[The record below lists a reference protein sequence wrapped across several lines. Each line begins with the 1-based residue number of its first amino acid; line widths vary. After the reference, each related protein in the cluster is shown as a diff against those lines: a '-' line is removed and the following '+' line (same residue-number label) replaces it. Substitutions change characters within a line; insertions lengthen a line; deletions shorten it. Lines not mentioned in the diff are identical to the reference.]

1 MLVPRQGRRE
11 RAYQTDTGATEDA
24 ASGRA
29 AQAGWHKGVSLAPPG
44 GALPRR
50 QGTAGQGRL
59 RQDPFVSVQETEP
72 VELAPGVWRCGTELV
87 NWYLVEEDGRV
98 TVVDAGLP
106 GYRPQLDRALA
117 RMGRS
122 LGDVAAVL
130 LTHAHVDHVGI
141 AEPLRQETGVAVH
154 VHTGDESLART
165 RKPIGKNER
174 SFVADLRHPFVYRL
188 VGHMLGAGVVKTR
201 KIAEVTTFS
210 DGETLELPGRPRVV
224 HTPGHTSGHCSFHL
238 PERGALL
245 VGDALCTLNPVTG
258 RRGPQLMPR
267 SFNLSTATCLDS
279 LASMQDIPADVL
291 LPGHGEPWR
300 EGVTTAVEEARAAGV
315 T

>member
-1 MLVPRQGRRE
+1 M
-11 RAYQTDTGATEDA
+11 
-24 ASGRA
+24 
-29 AQAGWHKGVSLAPPG
+29 
-44 GALPRR
+44 
-50 QGTAGQGRL
+50 
-59 RQDPFVSVQETEP
+59 SVKETEP
-72 VELAPGVWRCGTELV
+72 TELAPGVWRCGTELV
-87 NWYLVEEDGRV
+87 NWYLVEEGGRV
-98 TVVDAGLP
+98 TIVDAGLP

-141 AEPLRQETGVAVH
+141 AEPVRQETGVAVH
-154 VHTGDESLART
+154 VHADDESLART
-165 RKPIGKNER
+165 RKPTRKNER
-174 SFVADLRHPFVYRL
+174 SSLLDLRHPFVYRL
-188 VGHMLGAGVVKTR
+188 IGHMLGAGVMKTKR
-201 KIAEVTTFS
+201 IAEVTTFS
-210 DGETLELPGRPRVV
+210 DGETLDLPGHPHVV

-279 LASMQDIPADVL
+279 LAKLQGLAADVV

-300 EGVTTAVEEARAAGV
+300 DGVAAAVDAARGAGTT
-315 T
+315 

>member
-1 MLVPRQGRRE
+1 M
-11 RAYQTDTGATEDA
+11 
-24 ASGRA
+24 
-29 AQAGWHKGVSLAPPG
+29 
-44 GALPRR
+44 
-50 QGTAGQGRL
+50 
-59 RQDPFVSVQETEP
+59 
-72 VELAPGVWRCGTELV
+72 
-87 NWYLVEEDGRV
+87 NWYLVEEGARV
-98 TVVDAGLP
+98 TIVDAGLP

-141 AEPLRQETGVAVH
+141 AEPVRQETGVAVH
-154 VHTGDESLART
+154 VHADDESLART
-165 RKPIGKNER
+165 RKPTRKNER
-174 SFVADLRHPFVYRL
+174 SSLLDLRHPFVYRL
-188 VGHMLGAGVVKTR
+188 IGHMLGAGVMKT
-201 KIAEVTTFS
+201 KMIAEVTTFS
-210 DGETLELPGRPRVV
+210 DGETLDLPGHPHVV

-279 LASMQDIPADVL
+279 LAKLQGLAADVV

-300 EGVTTAVEEARAAGV
+300 DGVAAAVDAARGAGTT
-315 T
+315 